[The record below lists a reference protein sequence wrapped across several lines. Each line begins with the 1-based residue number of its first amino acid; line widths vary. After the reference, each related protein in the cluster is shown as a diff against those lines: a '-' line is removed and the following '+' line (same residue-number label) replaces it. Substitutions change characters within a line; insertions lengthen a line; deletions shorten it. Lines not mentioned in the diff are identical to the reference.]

1 MIMGADARRERLFE
15 LLAHRARSPPA
26 GDTDA
31 RSWFTVVLCHS
42 ATALLGSDKLFT
54 VKLST
59 PEPHRTAPAA

>member
-1 MIMGADARRERLFE
+1 MGADARRARLLE
-15 LLAHRARSPPA
+15 LLGHGARSTPA
-26 GDTDA
+26 RDTDA

-42 ATALLGSDKLFT
+42 ATALLGSDKPSS